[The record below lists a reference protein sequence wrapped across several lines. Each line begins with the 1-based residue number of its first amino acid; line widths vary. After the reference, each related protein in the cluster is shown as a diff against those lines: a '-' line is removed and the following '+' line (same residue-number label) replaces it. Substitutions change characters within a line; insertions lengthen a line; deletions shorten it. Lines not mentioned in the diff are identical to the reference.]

1 MSRIVGKINKIIYKS
16 DNNYMVMIFKV
27 KENDLGL
34 ENNKSITATGYFF
47 DIEEDL

>member
-1 MSRIVGKINKIIYKS
+1 MSRIVGKISKIIYKS

-34 ENNKSITATGYFF
+34 ENNKLDVFNVKIKT
-47 DIEEDL
+47 